1 MNPYTHANIHPFIH
15 VFMLPDEK
23 TLGTDNPYF
32 TNFSAKKKNIH
43 KLLFFI

>member
-32 TNFSAKKKNIH
+32 TNFSAKNEYTQIT
-43 KLLFFI
+43 FFI